1 MEVTLMSSKIILYI
15 AMSLDGYIAKEDG
28 SIDWLSMVDT
38 PGEDYG
44 YAEFVKSV
52 GTIIMGRK
60 TYEKILSLGAG
71 YLHRDKTNYVL
82 SNEKTGSDENVT
94 FYSGSLEELILK
106 TKQKENGHIF
116 IDGGA
121 SVVHALL
128 SHHLIEEC
136 VISIIPV
143 ILGGGIRLFQD
154 GLPETKL
161 TLISSEAFP
170 SGLVQL
176 WYQCI

>member
-1 MEVTLMSSKIILYI
+1 MMNSKVILYI
-15 AMSLDGYIAKEDG
+15 AMSLDGCIATGDG
-28 SIDWLSMVDT
+28 GIDWLSMVEV

-44 YAEFVKSV
+44 YSDFIKSV

-60 TYEKILSLGAG
+60 TYEKIVSLGAD
-71 YLHRDKTNYVL
+71 YLHKDKTNYIL
-82 SNEKTGSDENVT
+82 SNERTGSDENVT
-94 FYSGSLEELILK
+94 FYAGSLEELILK
-106 TKQKENGHIF
+106 EKQKENGHIF

-121 SVVHALL
+121 SVVYALL
-128 SHHLIEEC
+128 SRHLIEEC
-136 VISIIPV
+136 VISIIPM

-161 TLISSEAFP
+161 KLISTETFP

-176 WYQCI
+176 RYQCV

>member
-1 MEVTLMSSKIILYI
+1 MMSSKVILYI
-15 AMSLDGYIAKEDG
+15 AMSLDGCIATEDG
-28 SIDWLSMVDT
+28 GIDWLSMVDM

-44 YAEFVKSV
+44 YSDFIHSV
-52 GTIIMGRK
+52 GTVIMGRK
-60 TYEKILSLGAG
+60 TYEKVLSLGAG
-71 YLHRDKTNYVL
+71 YLHKDKTNYIL
-82 SNEKTGSDENVT
+82 SNERTGNDEIVT

-106 TKQKENGHIF
+106 EKQKENGHIF

-128 SHHLIEEC
+128 SQHLIEEC

-161 TLISSEAFP
+161 KLVSSETFP

-176 WYQCI
+176 QYQCV

>member
-1 MEVTLMSSKIILYI
+1 MKSKVILYI
-15 AMSLDGYIAKEDG
+15 AMSLDGYIAKDDG
-28 SIDWLSMVDT
+28 GIDWLSMVDT

-44 YAEFVKSV
+44 YSDFIKSV

-60 TYEKILSLGAG
+60 TYEKILSLSGD
-71 YLHRDKTNYVL
+71 YLHRDKTCYVL
-82 SNEKTGSDENVT
+82 SNTRTGSEENVT
-94 FYSGSLEELILK
+94 FYSGSLEELIHSE
-106 TKQKENGHIF
+106 KQKGNGHIF

-128 SHHLIEEC
+128 SQDLIEEC

-143 ILGGGIRLFQD
+143 ILGGGIRLFAD

-161 TLISSEAFP
+161 RLVSMETFP
-170 SGLVQL
+170 TGLVQL
-176 WYQCI
+176 WYHCV